1 MQSQIESPIPSSGLV
16 HANVSPVQY
25 KLPKILLPEFS
36 GDPLKWQGFW
46 DQYQVAIDSKN
57 NTSDIDKFNYLKGC
71 LKGEALSAVSGLTLN
86 SKNYKEATQLLRD
99 RFGNEQILISA
110 HMESLLKINKIKSR
124 ENIKGLRMLYN
135 HVESC
140 VRNLRSLKLDTTG
153 YGSLLIPI
161 LKDRLP
167 DDITMIIARKFGGNT
182 WTLDQVMKHFND
194 ELRAQENCASMTSSK
209 YSNHNNYKNQ
219 FTTSGL
225 YTEARNACIY
235 CNKDDHYASKCTT
248 VSSPESRKAILR
260 RKGRCFIGLD
270 SGHVAKDCTS
280 TYVCRKCK
288 KGKHHISICRSA
300 PINPP
305 VDPPKEKKK
314 EEKKDSG
321 EGSKEFV
328 GHASCNKNGILLQ
341 TARVDV
347 SAVDDNEQV
356 CTRVLFDSGSQRS
369 YISEKVRN
377 RLNLKAVRSEKV
389 IIKTFGQG
397 EESKVQ
403 KFDIVQFKIKNKF
416 NSNFIVVEALCV
428 PSICSPLT
436 NQCMESVRKCQEF
449 SEFEFADYEDQ
460 SSADRPV
467 GISVGI
473 DYYHAFMTG
482 RVVRSQLGPVAS
494 ETKVGWVV
502 SGRDVSSAGSMHCL
516 ETDLLRTTVEKED
529 YSLRQELEKFWS
541 VENIGFSRDC
551 NVSQFEK
558 DIVHNGIRYVA
569 KLPFKPDHELLQ
581 DNFGVCE
588 GRLKSLKNR
597 LVAKGILNAYDKV
610 FSDYEQQGIIER
622 VP

>member
-16 HANVSPVQY
+16 HANVSPVQC

-57 NTSDIDKFNYLKGC
+57 NILSDIDKFNYLKGY

-86 SKNYKEATQLLRD
+86 SEHYKDAIQLLRD
-99 RFGNEQILISA
+99 RFGNEQIVISA

-140 VRNLRSLKLDTTG
+140 VRNLPSLKLDTTG
-153 YGSLLIPI
+153 YGSLLISI

-194 ELRAQENCASMTSSK
+194 ELRAQENCASMTASK
-209 YSNHNNYKNQ
+209 YINHNSYKNQ

-248 VSSPESRKAILR
+248 VSSSESRKAILR
-260 RKGRCFIGLD
+260 RKGRRFICLD

-280 TYVCRKCK
+280 TYVCRTCK
-288 KGKHHISICRSA
+288 KGTHHISICKSA
-300 PINPP
+300 PINLP
-305 VDPPKEKKK
+305 VDPPKETKK

-356 CTRVLFDSGSQRS
+356 CTRVLFDSGSR
-369 YISEKVRN
+369 R
-377 RLNLKAVRSEKV
+377 
-389 IIKTFGQG
+389 
-397 EESKVQ
+397 
-403 KFDIVQFKIKNKF
+403 
-416 NSNFIVVEALCV
+416 
-428 PSICSPLT
+428 
-436 NQCMESVRKCQEF
+436 
-449 SEFEFADYEDQ
+449 
-460 SSADRPV
+460 
-467 GISVGI
+467 
-473 DYYHAFMTG
+473 
-482 RVVRSQLGPVAS
+482 
-494 ETKVGWVV
+494 
-502 SGRDVSSAGSMHCL
+502 
-516 ETDLLRTTVEKED
+516 
-529 YSLRQELEKFWS
+529 
-541 VENIGFSRDC
+541 
-551 NVSQFEK
+551 
-558 DIVHNGIRYVA
+558 
-569 KLPFKPDHELLQ
+569 
-581 DNFGVCE
+581 
-588 GRLKSLKNR
+588 
-597 LVAKGILNAYDKV
+597 
-610 FSDYEQQGIIER
+610 
-622 VP
+622 